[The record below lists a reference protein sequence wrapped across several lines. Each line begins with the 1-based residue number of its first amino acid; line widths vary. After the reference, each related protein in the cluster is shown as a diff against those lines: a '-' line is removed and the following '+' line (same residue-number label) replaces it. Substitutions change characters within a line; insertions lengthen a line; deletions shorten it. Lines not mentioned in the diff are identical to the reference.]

1 MNMNDIKNTLS
12 NLKSNTLLVCE
23 WDGFTLNAAAF
34 NKVGK
39 SLEVIARAESDKLD
53 PELAFAEV
61 LASVQTQGWKGNRL
75 IVLTPSVLSTL
86 IELPVP
92 ANKPKPIEQMH
103 ELVKWEVEPLLMQHQ
118 LQWTLGQLM
127 ESRGMLSN
135 EQVAEI
141 NTIQKEKSQGATKF
155 ERQPLKRF
163 GEIAL
168 ELGYVTKQEAQS
180 LFVVQDWLRGDD
192 DHIQCSWVAQGEV
205 EDVTGVWHWL
215 VTATHQSILTK
226 WYELAEEN
234 ALTLLGVMP
243 LTGNSVAL
251 LDEFNKN
258 NVLLESTRLMSTAAV
273 LKHNKVVAVH
283 HHVQGNASLLDA
295 SLEVYHASPI
305 SKSPAVYVAAPEQE
319 IESLISPLS
328 EALNISPNPVITNI
342 RNVSPGVVAVAKFY
356 FKQAGKG
363 LLCLMRPE
371 GPVPAPWLRLEVQ
384 GALLVGILLLIIAVS
399 ELSLNLNYQGIVTE
413 KTEIDERFEVL
424 NEAVSRI
431 NRQQAEI
438 DKRKQELIEQQQDQ
452 QRMQAR
458 LTFFGQTLPERSLM
472 VQAILGILQNT
483 VSDQIIINRID
494 EMGRRVGISPPVTPL
509 NRPGVIE
516 TDNFN
521 IDAWALTE
529 SAAQQFVQNMKLAV
543 ASWEMEVRDI
553 QVFEKD
559 GPMNMPGYSVS
570 LSLVRV
576 VLEQES
582 VQGVS

>member
-1 MNMNDIKNTLS
+1 MNMNDLKDKIS
-12 NLKSNTLLVCE
+12 NLKANTLLVCE

-61 LASVQTQGWKGNRL
+61 MASVRTQGWKGNRL

-86 IELPVP
+86 VELPVL

-103 ELVKWEVEPLLMQHQ
+103 ELVKWEIEPLLMQHQ

-226 WYELAEEN
+226 WHELAEEN

-243 LTGNSVAL
+243 LTGNSIAL
-251 LDEFNKN
+251 LEEPDKN
-258 NVLLESTRLMSTAAV
+258 SVLLESSQLMSTAAV
-273 LKHNKVVAVH
+273 LKRNNVVAMH
-283 HHVQGNASLLDA
+283 HHVHRNASMLDA
-295 SLEVYHASPI
+295 CLEVYHASPI
-305 SKSPAVYVAAPEQE
+305 AKKPAVYVAAPEQE
-319 IESLISPLS
+319 LEPLINPLAEALHISPK
-328 EALNISPNPVITNI
+328 PVITSV
-342 RNVSPGVVAVAKFY
+342 RDVSPGAVAVAKFY

-363 LLCLMRPE
+363 LLCLTRPE
-371 GPVPAPWLRLEVQ
+371 GPVAAPWLRLKVQ
-384 GALLVGILLLIIAVS
+384 GALLMGILLLIIAVS
-399 ELSLNLNYQGIVTE
+399 ELSLNLNYRGIVTE

-424 NEAVSRI
+424 NDAVSRI

-452 QRMQAR
+452 ERMQAR
-458 LTFFGQTLPERSLM
+458 LAFFGQTLPERSLM

-494 EMGRRVGISPPVTPL
+494 EMGRRVGISPPTAPL
-509 NRPGVIE
+509 SRPGVVE

-553 QVFEKD
+553 QVFEKE

-576 VLEQES
+576 VLDKEIVQE
-582 VQGVS
+582 VS